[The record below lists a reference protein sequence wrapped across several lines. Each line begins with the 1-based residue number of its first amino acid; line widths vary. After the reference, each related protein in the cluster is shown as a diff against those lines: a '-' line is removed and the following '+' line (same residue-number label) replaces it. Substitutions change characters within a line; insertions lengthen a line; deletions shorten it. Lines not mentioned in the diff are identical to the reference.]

1 MKIAL
6 CLCPQWSLIT
16 PSFALGSLSAALE
29 QYGHETEQ
37 IDLNLLSAYYLG
49 NEREL
54 FWRFSHTK
62 GPIMDGKKLQQNLKE
77 VVKSKD
83 KLWYTIIDD
92 SEINQEWIKKN
103 ISELKF
109 N

>member
-29 QYGHETEQ
+29 HDGHETEQ

-54 FWRFSHTK
+54 FWRFSHTE
-62 GPIMDGKKLQQNLKE
+62 GPIMDGRKLQQTLKMLLKYL
-77 VVKSKD
+77 KSFGIVG
-83 KLWYTIIDD
+83 L
-92 SEINQEWIKKN
+92 INNVYYMFHYI
-103 ISELKF
+103 
-109 N
+109 

>member
-29 QYGHETEQ
+29 QDGHETEQ

-54 FWRFSHTK
+54 FWRFSHTE

-77 VVKSKD
+77 VVKIFEKFGIVG
-83 KLWYTIIDD
+83 L
-92 SEINQEWIKKN
+92 IKCQSLMRYVSLHMKP
-103 ISELKF
+103 IY
-109 N
+109 

>member
-29 QYGHETEQ
+29 HDGHETEQ

-54 FWRFSHTK
+54 F
-62 GPIMDGKKLQQNLKE
+62 
-77 VVKSKD
+77 
-83 KLWYTIIDD
+83 
-92 SEINQEWIKKN
+92 
-103 ISELKF
+103 
-109 N
+109 